1 MFKKGAYREH
11 REGKNPLEAVTR
23 VCWFCAVGS
32 VPTKSTLFK

>member
-23 VCWFCAVGS
+23 VCWFCAGEAYQKHFV
-32 VPTKSTLFK
+32 